1 MRYLATIF
9 IEMRDLDVTRIAE
22 ADREVQSLMQRE
34 GFEKHGSDFV
44 GPTNKEADDLS
55 DYLNREVLPQLTSVG
70 KPFADV
76 THHRK
81 A

>member
-1 MRYLATIF
+1 MATVF
-9 IEMRDLDVTRIAE
+9 IELRDLDVTRIAE
-22 ADREVQSLMQRE
+22 TDREVQSLMHRE

-44 GPTNKEADDLS
+44 GPTNREADELARH
-55 DYLNREVLPQLTSVG
+55 LNEIALPQLKSVG
-70 KPFADV
+70 KPFAHV